1 MQTGFH
7 AARRIRAEARGKP
20 PPKPFKYRDLG
31 SMAAVSRRRA
41 IVSFHGIRLHGYL
54 GWLAWLTVHL
64 TFMTG
69 YKNRFRALFSW
80 GLSFVGRGRGER
92 AIPTAVSSDPEQQT

>member
-1 MQTGFH
+1 MQSGIH
-7 AARRIRAEARGKP
+7 AAKTIERRLKGREP
-20 PPKPFKYRDLG
+20 QSFKYRDLG

-41 IVSFHGIRLHGYL
+41 IVDFHGLRVSGFL
-54 GWLAWLTVHL
+54 GWIMWLAVHV

-92 AIPTAVSSDPEQQT
+92 AIVTQVEASPKDTA

>member
-1 MQTGFH
+1 M
-7 AARRIRAEARGKP
+7 RA
-20 PPKPFKYRDLG
+20 
-31 SMAAVSRRRA
+31 STTAAVSRRRA

-69 YKNRFRALFSW
+69 YKNRFSALMSW
-80 GLSFVGRGRGER
+80 GFAFLGHSRPQQVINEQRMPGRSEPS
-92 AIPTAVSSDPEQQT
+92 APADTAAVVDARTAPR